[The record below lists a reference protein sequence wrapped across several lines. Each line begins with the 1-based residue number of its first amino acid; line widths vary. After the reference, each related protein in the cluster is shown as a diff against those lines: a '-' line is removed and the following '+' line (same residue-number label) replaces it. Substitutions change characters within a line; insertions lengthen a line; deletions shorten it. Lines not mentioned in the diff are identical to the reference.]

1 MGVPITFMDKFNPE
15 QFEIID
21 GLNPHSMIH
30 GVTKET
36 KGLYL
41 TTVNGNRKFA
51 RIIIKNKSPFI

>member
-15 QFEIID
+15 QFDIID
-21 GLNPHSMIH
+21 GIGRYSMIY

-41 TTVNGNRKFA
+41 TAVNGKPKFA
-51 RIIIKNKSPFI
+51 RIIIKNKRPFI